1 MPWKN
6 KRDKTPY
13 TKYSKYSI
21 IDKFKSEKK
30 ITNDTLNNINNISL
44 EDLIAVKLELSTRY
58 LYGKFY
64 GIPIWRLT
72 RHAVTDALLKT
83 ALSIAR
89 TKKEAARFL
98 GVDYMKF
105 NRYIKKYK
113 TISFFENGDET
124 VSTERKE
131 E

>member
-1 MPWKN
+1 MSWKN
-6 KRDKTPY
+6 KKKKNTV

-21 IDKFKSEKK
+21 INKLKSEKK
-30 ITNDTLNNINNISL
+30 ITDIVLNNINNISL
-44 EDLIAVKLELSTRY
+44 EDLIAIKLELSTRY

-98 GVDYMKF
+98 GVDYMEF
-105 NRYIKKYK
+105 NRYIKKYN
-113 TISFFENGDET
+113 TISFFEE
-124 VSTERKE
+124 SEKE
-131 E
+131 V

>member
-6 KRDKTPY
+6 KRNKKSF

-21 IDKFKSEKK
+21 INKLKSEDK
-30 ITNDTLNNINNISL
+30 ITDDTLNNINNVSL
-44 EDLIAVKLELSTRY
+44 EDLIAIKLELSTRY
-58 LYGKFY
+58 LCGKFY
-64 GIPIWRLT
+64 GLPIWRLT

-98 GVDYMKF
+98 GVDYMEF
-105 NRYIKKYK
+105 NRYIKKYN
-113 TISFFENGDET
+113 TISFFEE
-124 VSTERKE
+124 KE
-131 E
+131 KEVL

>member
-1 MPWKN
+1 MSWKN
-6 KRDKTPY
+6 KKKKNTV

-21 IDKFKSEKK
+21 INKLKSEKR
-30 ITNDTLNNINNISL
+30 ITDSTLNNINNIAL
-44 EDLIAVKLELSTRY
+44 EDLIAIKLELSTRY

-98 GVDYMKF
+98 GVDYMEF
-105 NRYIKKYK
+105 NRYIKKYN
-113 TISFFENGDET
+113 TISFFEE
-124 VSTERKE
+124 EEKE
-131 E
+131 VI

>member
-1 MPWKN
+1 MSWKN
-6 KRDKTPY
+6 KKKKNTV

-21 IDKFKSEKK
+21 INKLKSEKK
-30 ITNDTLNNINNISL
+30 ITDGTLNNINNISL
-44 EDLIAVKLELSTRY
+44 EDLIAIKLELSTRY

-64 GIPIWRLT
+64 GLPIWRLT

-98 GVDYMKF
+98 GVDYMEF
-105 NRYIKKYK
+105 NRYIKKYN
-113 TISFFENGDET
+113 TISFFEE
-124 VSTERKE
+124 KE
-131 E
+131 NEVL

>member
-1 MPWKN
+1 MSWKN
-6 KRDKTPY
+6 KKKKNTV

-21 IDKFKSEKK
+21 INKLKSEKK
-30 ITNDTLNNINNISL
+30 ITDSTLNNINNISL
-44 EDLIAVKLELSTRY
+44 EDLIAIKLELSTRY

-64 GIPIWRLT
+64 GLPIWRLT

-98 GVDYMKF
+98 GVDYMEF
-105 NRYIKKYK
+105 NRYIKKYN
-113 TISFFENGDET
+113 TICYFEE
-124 VSTERKE
+124 KE
-131 E
+131 KEVL

>member
-1 MPWKN
+1 MSWKN
-6 KRDKTPY
+6 KKNKNTI
-13 TKYSKYSI
+13 TKYSNYSI
-21 IDKFKSEKK
+21 INKLKSEDK
-30 ITNDTLNNINNISL
+30 ITDNTLNNINNISL

-64 GIPIWRLT
+64 GLPIWRLT

-98 GVDYMKF
+98 GVDYMEF
-105 NRYIKKYK
+105 NRYIKKYN
-113 TISFFENGDET
+113 TISFFEET
-124 VSTERKE
+124 KQETYE
-131 E
+131 

>member
-1 MPWKN
+1 MSWKN
-6 KRDKTPY
+6 KKKKNTV

-21 IDKFKSEKK
+21 INKLKSENK
-30 ITNDTLNNINNISL
+30 ITNNTLNNINNISL
-44 EDLIAVKLELSTRY
+44 EDLIAIKLELSTRY
-58 LYGKFY
+58 LCGKLY

-98 GVDYMKF
+98 GINLEHFKKL
-105 NRYIKKYK
+105 IKKY
-113 TISFFENGDET
+113 D
-124 VSTERKE
+124 TESYFNDLDNN
-131 E
+131 

>member
-1 MPWKN
+1 MSWKN
-6 KRDKTPY
+6 KKKKNTI

-21 IDKFKSEKK
+21 INKLKSEKK
-30 ITNDTLNNINNISL
+30 ITDSTLNNINNISL
-44 EDLIAVKLELSTRY
+44 EDLIAIKLELSTRF

-64 GIPIWRLT
+64 GLPIWRLT

-98 GVDYMKF
+98 GVDYMEF
-105 NRYIKKYK
+105 NRYIKKYN
-113 TISFFENGDET
+113 TISFFE
-124 VSTERKE
+124 KE
-131 E
+131 EKEEV

>member
-1 MPWKN
+1 MSWKN
-6 KRDKTPY
+6 KKKKNTV

-21 IDKFKSEKK
+21 INKLKSEKK
-30 ITNDTLNNINNISL
+30 ITDSTLNNINNISL
-44 EDLIAVKLELSTRY
+44 EDLIAIKLELSTRY

-64 GIPIWRLT
+64 GLPIWRLT

-98 GVDYMKF
+98 GVDYMEF
-105 NRYIKKYK
+105 NRYIKKYN
-113 TISFFENGDET
+113 TISFFEE
-124 VSTERKE
+124 SEKE
-131 E
+131 DV

>member
-1 MPWKN
+1 MSWKN
-6 KRDKTPY
+6 KKKKNTV

-21 IDKFKSEKK
+21 INKLKSEKK
-30 ITNDTLNNINNISL
+30 ITDGTLSNINNISL
-44 EDLIAVKLELSTRY
+44 EDLIAIKLELSTRY

-64 GIPIWRLT
+64 GLPIWRLT

-98 GVDYMKF
+98 GVDYMEF
-105 NRYIKKYK
+105 NRYIKKYN
-113 TISFFENGDET
+113 TISFFEE
-124 VSTERKE
+124 KE
-131 E
+131 NEVL

>member
-1 MPWKN
+1 MSWKN
-6 KRDKTPY
+6 KKNKNTI
-13 TKYSKYSI
+13 TKYSNYSI
-21 IDKFKSEKK
+21 INKLKSEDK
-30 ITNDTLNNINNISL
+30 ITDNTLNNINNISL

-64 GIPIWRLT
+64 GLPIWRLT

-98 GVDYMKF
+98 GVDYMEF
-105 NRYIKKYK
+105 NRYIKKYN
-113 TISFFENGDET
+113 TISFFEET
-124 VSTERKE
+124 EKE
-131 E
+131 VT

>member
-1 MPWKN
+1 MSWKN
-6 KRDKTPY
+6 KKKKNTV

-21 IDKFKSEKK
+21 INKLKSEKK
-30 ITNDTLNNINNISL
+30 ITDSTLNNINNISL
-44 EDLIAVKLELSTRY
+44 EDLMAVKLELSTRY

-64 GIPIWRLT
+64 GLPIWRLT

-98 GVDYMKF
+98 GVDYMEF
-105 NRYIKKYK
+105 NRYIKKYN
-113 TISFFENGDET
+113 TISFFEET
-124 VSTERKE
+124 EKE
-131 E
+131 VL

>member
-1 MPWKN
+1 MSWKN
-6 KRDKTPY
+6 QRNKKPF
-13 TKYSKYSI
+13 TKYSNYSI
-21 IDKFKSEKK
+21 INKLKPEKK
-30 ITNDTLNNINNISL
+30 ITDNTLNNINNISL
-44 EDLIAVKLELSTRY
+44 EDLIAIKLELSTRY

-98 GVDYMKF
+98 GVDYMEF
-105 NRYIKKYK
+105 NRYIKKYN
-113 TISFFENGDET
+113 TISFFEE
-124 VSTERKE
+124 KE
-131 E
+131 KEVL

>member
-1 MPWKN
+1 MSWKN
-6 KRDKTPY
+6 KKNKNTI
-13 TKYSKYSI
+13 TKYSNYSI
-21 IDKFKSEKK
+21 INKLKSEDK
-30 ITNDTLNNINNISL
+30 ITDNTLNNINNISL

-64 GIPIWRLT
+64 GLPIWRLT

-98 GVDYMKF
+98 GVD
-105 NRYIKKYK
+105 
-113 TISFFENGDET
+113 
-124 VSTERKE
+124 
-131 E
+131 

>member
-1 MPWKN
+1 MSWKN
-6 KRDKTPY
+6 KKKKNTV

-21 IDKFKSEKK
+21 INKLKSEKK
-30 ITNDTLNNINNISL
+30 ISDSTLNNINNISL
-44 EDLIAVKLELSTRY
+44 EDLIAIKLELSTRF

-64 GIPIWRLT
+64 GLPIWRLT

-98 GVDYMKF
+98 GVDYMEF
-105 NRYIKKYK
+105 NRYIKKYN
-113 TISFFENGDET
+113 TISFFED
-124 VSTERKE
+124 TEKE
-131 E
+131 VL

>member
-1 MPWKN
+1 MSWKN
-6 KRDKTPY
+6 KKKKNTV

-21 IDKFKSEKK
+21 INKLKSEKK
-30 ITNDTLNNINNISL
+30 ITDSTLNNINNISL
-44 EDLIAVKLELSTRY
+44 EDLIAIKLELSTRY

-64 GIPIWRLT
+64 GLPIWRLT

-98 GVDYMKF
+98 GVDYMEF
-105 NRYIKKYK
+105 NRYIKKYN
-113 TISFFENGDET
+113 TISFFEET
-124 VSTERKE
+124 EKE
-131 E
+131 VL

>member
-1 MPWKN
+1 MSWKN
-6 KRDKTPY
+6 KKKKNTV

-21 IDKFKSEKK
+21 INKLKSEKK
-30 ITNDTLNNINNISL
+30 ISDSTLNNINNISL
-44 EDLIAVKLELSTRY
+44 EDLIAIKLELSTRF

-64 GIPIWRLT
+64 GLPIWRLT

-98 GVDYMKF
+98 GVDYMEF
-105 NRYIKKYK
+105 NRYIKKYN
-113 TISFFENGDET
+113 TVSFFEET
-124 VSTERKE
+124 EKE
-131 E
+131 VL

>member
-6 KRDKTPY
+6 KRNKKY
-13 TKYSKYSI
+13 FTKYSIYSI
-21 IDKFKSEKK
+21 IKKLKSEEK
-30 ITNDTLNNINNISL
+30 INDNTLNNINNISL
-44 EDLIAVKLELSTRY
+44 EDLIAIKLELSTRY
-58 LYGKFY
+58 LYGKLY

-98 GVDYMKF
+98 GVDYMEF
-105 NRYIKKYK
+105 NRYIKKYN
-113 TISFFENGDET
+113 TISFFEE
-124 VSTERKE
+124 KE
-131 E
+131 KEVL

>member
-1 MPWKN
+1 MSWKN
-6 KRDKTPY
+6 KKNKNTI
-13 TKYSKYSI
+13 TKYSNYSI
-21 IDKFKSEKK
+21 INKLKSEDK
-30 ITNDTLNNINNISL
+30 ITDNTLNNINNISL
-44 EDLIAVKLELSTRY
+44 EDLIAIKLELSTRY

-98 GVDYMKF
+98 GVDYMEF
-105 NRYIKKYK
+105 NRYIKKYN
-113 TISFFENGDET
+113 TISFFE
-124 VSTERKE
+124 E
-131 E
+131 EEEEVI

>member
-6 KRDKTPY
+6 KRDKKPY

-21 IDKFKSEKK
+21 INKLKSEKK
-30 ITNDTLNNINNISL
+30 ITDIVLNNINNISL
-44 EDLIAVKLELSTRY
+44 EDLIAIKLELSTRY

-98 GVDYMKF
+98 GVDYMEF
-105 NRYIKKYK
+105 NRYIKKYN
-113 TISFFENGDET
+113 TISFFED
-124 VSTERKE
+124 TEKE
-131 E
+131 VL

>member
-1 MPWKN
+1 MSWKN
-6 KRDKTPY
+6 KKKKNTV

-21 IDKFKSEKK
+21 INKLKSEKK
-30 ITNDTLNNINNISL
+30 ISDSTLNNINNISL
-44 EDLIAVKLELSTRY
+44 EDLIAIKLELSTRY
-58 LYGKFY
+58 LYGKLY

-98 GVDYMKF
+98 GVDYMEF
-105 NRYIKKYK
+105 NRYIKKYN
-113 TISFFENGDET
+113 TISFFEE
-124 VSTERKE
+124 KE
-131 E
+131 KEVL